1 MVRGI
6 VEGFVSINLNDLASR
21 LNLSPQKGFWI
32 SWLIA
37 LLILLVTL
45 FAINERLSKNE

>member
-1 MVRGI
+1 MVKGI
-6 VEGFVSINLNDLASR
+6 VVSFVSINLYSFPLDLTLR
-21 LNLSPQKGFWI
+21 NGFWV